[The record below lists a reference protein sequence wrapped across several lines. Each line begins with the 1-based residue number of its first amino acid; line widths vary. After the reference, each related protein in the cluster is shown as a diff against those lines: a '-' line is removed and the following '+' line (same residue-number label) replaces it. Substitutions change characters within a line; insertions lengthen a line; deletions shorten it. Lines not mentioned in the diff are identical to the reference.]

1 MVINLRPAV
10 PSDAPTLADINIKA
24 FTGQGFITN
33 TFPGVPHAVV
43 HELKRARYLR
53 KMAHPQT
60 HVIVA
65 EDDASGALVGCAR
78 WIFPAADGNADGNGN
93 GSVKGAGDLVDEDSA
108 EAAKGAE
115 EALPEGTN
123 RGIYTGFFE
132 ILKEKG
138 KAYLRDDDVGIFF
151 LSFLSV
157 YFLEGES
164 VLSMLWQSWNSSPPS
179 RSTKDR
185 ASARRSSAGE
195 SSGRRPSIG
204 GSTWR
209 PRRRDSPCTRRAGG
223 GRWSRWTL
231 TTRDGEGRASRR

>member
-1 MVINLRPAV
+1 MTISLRPAV

-24 FTGQGFITN
+24 FTDQGFMRN
-33 TFPGVPHAVV
+33 TFPGVPDAVIY
-43 HELKRARYLR
+43 ELKRARYL
-53 KMAHPQT
+53 KKIAHPQT

-65 EDDASGALVGCAR
+65 EDDASGAVVGCAR
-78 WIFPAADGNADGNGN
+78 WIFPAAADADGK
-93 GSVKGAGDLVDEDSA
+93 VKGAGDLVDEDSA

-115 EALPEGTN
+115 DTLPEGTN

-138 KAYLRDDDVGIFF
+138 KAYLRDDDVGTF
-151 LSFLSV
+151 LSFF
-157 YFLEGES
+157 FLQFGLRELMVNG
-164 VLSMLWQSWNSSPPS
+164 QSWNSLPPS
-179 RSTKDR
+179 HNTNDR

-195 SSGRRPSIG
+195 SSGRRPRTG

-223 GRWSRWTL
+223 GRWSR
-231 TTRDGEGRASRR
+231 